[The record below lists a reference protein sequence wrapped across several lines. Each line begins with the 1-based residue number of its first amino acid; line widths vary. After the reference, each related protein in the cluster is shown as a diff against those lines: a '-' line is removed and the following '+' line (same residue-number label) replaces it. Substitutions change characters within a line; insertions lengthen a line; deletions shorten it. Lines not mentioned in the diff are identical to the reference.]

1 MNPLQFQRPL
11 SSEPHASGVHITGPH
26 ITGPCSIRHVQ
37 RGLRRGG
44 RAAQAFRYALASCL
58 LGVPLCQAALGEYP
72 IFQPP
77 AAPASESNSPATTA
91 DPLRKPLETWIG
103 WIEAPETHLRW
114 FVQFQKDSKGVLQGS
129 SSTPEVQ
136 TKPTPFSKLEVANDA
151 WKLEWTD
158 PVTMQ
163 IWTYVGNQESA
174 NKVTGLL
181 VIGPQTIAVPL
192 VRAEQLPAESKE
204 TLGADIVWT
213 DSQPSIGAS
222 SSANPFDFRF
232 RFYTKPPYT
241 EQKPRILVDSLAKN
255 LIGKPV
261 DFRRD
266 EDGTLEFSIPSL
278 QAEYRA
284 VLASEDTMAGTFR
297 RRELANPLEMKLWK
311 PKGKTALSPKK
322 EEAPQPTTNSQSK
335 AEAAAA
341 ANTKKAEEDSVRI
354 TMDSARADTAARDL
368 APNESAF
375 LLDIRDRKIRAGRK
389 SDEPPAFLA
398 CTLTLPETTSS
409 SPVPAVVLLST
420 YGPQDRDG
428 THGTYKPYRDLA
440 RWLANQGVAS
450 IRFDDRGVGGSAPP
464 DSQFTPTKSIE
475 DLQSVLAH
483 LAKNPLIDA
492 KKIGLLGHG
501 EGAGTA
507 VLASSTNPAISFLI
521 LLAPPGVSGSELL
534 LSQSRKLAVLDGM
547 APKNQ
552 ILMES
557 IQRRI
562 HTLARAS
569 LSEETAI
576 DEVQQLVIKHWEDL
590 KQSVEGEK
598 TAAEWTQLRKD
609 LESQLLSDYE
619 NLRSPWSK
627 EFLFN
632 EPAASWMLQRCPIL
646 AVWGEQDLQ
655 IVPEVN
661 RPKIEEAV
669 ARGSAKSIRLEQVRG
684 LNHWLQPAPNDST
697 REWEENTPI
706 SDDLLRVLESWIAI
720 QL

>member
-1 MNPLQFQRPL
+1 MTGYLLGIPLCHVAMGENPL
-11 SSEPHASGVHITGPH
+11 
-26 ITGPCSIRHVQ
+26 
-37 RGLRRGG
+37 
-44 RAAQAFRYALASCL
+44 
-58 LGVPLCQAALGEYP
+58 
-72 IFQPP
+72 FQPP
-77 AAPASESNSPATTA
+77 ASPVVESNSSANAP
-91 DPLRKPLETWIG
+91 DPLRQPLETWVG

-136 TKPTPFSKLEVANDA
+136 TKPTPFSKLEVTKDA

-158 PVTMQ
+158 PVTKQ
-163 IWTYVGNQESA
+163 VWTYVGNQESA

-213 DSQPSIGAS
+213 DSLPSLGAS

-241 EQKPRILVDSLAKN
+241 EQKPRILFDSLAKN

-284 VLASEDTMAGTFR
+284 ILASEDMMAGTFR
-297 RRELANPLEMKLWK
+297 RKELANPLEMKLWK
-311 PKGKTALSPKK
+311 PEGKTVPSPKK
-322 EEAPQPTTNSQSK
+322 EKTPEPMPNSPSTAESSAP
-335 AEAAAA
+335 
-341 ANTKKAEEDSVRI
+341 ANTKKAEQDSVRI
-354 TMDSARADTAARDL
+354 TMDSTRADTSTRDL

-375 LLDIRDRKIRAGRK
+375 LLDIRGRGIRSTRK

-398 CTLTLPETTSS
+398 CTLTLPETKSS
-409 SPVPAVVLLST
+409 APVPAVVLLST

-428 THGTYKPYRDLA
+428 TRGTFKPYRDLA

-450 IRFDDRGVGGSAPP
+450 LRFDDRGVGASAPP
-464 DSQFTPTKSIE
+464 DNQFTPSKSIE
-475 DLQSVLAH
+475 DLQAVLAY
-483 LAKNPLIDA
+483 LAKNPRIDA

-507 VLASSTNPAISFLI
+507 VLASSTNPAISFLV
-521 LLAPPGVSGSELL
+521 LLAPPGVAGSELL

-552 ILMES
+552 SLMES

-562 HTLARAS
+562 HSLARAS
-569 LSEETAI
+569 LSEEAAI
-576 DEVQQLVIKHWEDL
+576 AEVQQLVIEHWEDL
-590 KQSVEGEK
+590 KLSVEGNK
-598 TAAEWTQLRKD
+598 TAAEWAQLRKD

-632 EPAASWMLQRCPIL
+632 EPAPSWMLLRCPVL
-646 AVWGEQDLQ
+646 AVWGERDLQ

-661 RPKIEEAV
+661 RPKIEESI
-669 ARGSAKSIRLEQVRG
+669 ARGSAKSIRLEQLRG

-697 REWEENTPI
+697 RESEENTPI
-706 SDDLLRVLESWIAI
+706 SDELLRLLESWIAN